1 MVTRIL
7 PDQNEMMSPW
17 GGTHKQFNIIAQK
30 IKCVFQVDWL
40 ILKKVLVKKPIK
52 SGNLVFFPHFQQL
65 SNNV

>member
-40 ILKKVLVKKPIK
+40 ILKKVLVKKTYKIWK
-52 SGNLVFFPHFQQL
+52 FGFLSTFSTAFQ
-65 SNNV
+65 

>member
-1 MVTRIL
+1 
-7 PDQNEMMSPW
+7 MMSPW

>member
-40 ILKKVLVKKPIK
+40 ILKKVLVKKNP
-52 SGNLVFFPHFQQL
+52 
-65 SNNV
+65 